1 MSPLIVAVYALL
13 GSLMMRPLAGHIAWK
28 AVEHKMREARFEKN
42 FPTASRRPGSL
53 AGRASKPSGDDWGWG
68 WFAAAILCI
77 VWPATLMIV
86 VGSFLPKVGAE
97 RRATQAQK
105 LRDQERRIRE
115 LERELDLP

>member
-1 MSPLIVAVYALL
+1 
-13 GSLMMRPLAGHIAWK
+13 
-28 AVEHKMREARFEKN
+28 
-42 FPTASRRPGSL
+42 
-53 AGRASKPSGDDWGWG
+53 
-68 WFAAAILCI
+68 
-77 VWPATLMIV
+77 MIV